1 MIIPITDLTEET
13 LMNII
18 EGFVLREGTEY
29 GEADVSL
36 ADKVQQVSAQ
46 LAIGD
51 VLLVYSELHETVN
64 IIPKQQLGDF
74 ELSEAQQQL

>member
-1 MIIPITDLTEET
+1 MIIPILDLNEET
-13 LMNII
+13 LLNII

-36 ADKVQQVSAQ
+36 EDKVQQVLAQ
-46 LAIGD
+46 LKSGE

-74 ELSEAQQQL
+74 EKSETQQ

>member
-1 MIIPITDLTEET
+1 MIIPITDLTEDV
-13 LMNII
+13 LLNII

-36 ADKVQQVSAQ
+36 SEKVQQVLVQ
-46 LAIGD
+46 LRLGD

-64 IIPKQQLGDF
+64 IIPKQQLGEF
-74 ELSEAQQQL
+74 ELSENVQQ